1 MIRLAATAV
10 IAVIANAIGLVI
22 GAQILPDMALDVS
35 GFLIAVLI
43 FTAAS
48 VLVEPL
54 TRQVA
59 LTKAPALLGSTALV
73 ATVLS
78 LVVTALLSDGL
89 RISGLTTWILA
100 TIIVWIVALAARM
113 LLPMVMFK
121 KVLARRAPAGT
132 RP

>member
-1 MIRLAATAV
+1 MIRLVATAV
-10 IAVIANAIGLVI
+10 VSFLANAIALVV
-22 GAQILPDMALDVS
+22 GAQILADMALDVS
-35 GFLIAVLI
+35 GFLIAVFI
-43 FTAAS
+43 FTVAA

-73 ATVLS
+73 ATIVS
-78 LVVTALLSDGL
+78 LVATAVLSDGL

-100 TIIVWIVALAARM
+100 TIIVWVVALAARM

-121 KVLARRAPAGT
+121 KVLARRAPVGI